1 RQLGLSCLHSWNRQ
15 RDRPF
20 LPSPRAGL
28 WVSLALPGLVDRL
41 RGQFPA
47 DPAGTLH
54 GQVQVRSQLEEK
66 ENKKFPIFKAVEFRS
81 QVVAGTNHFIKVQ
94 VGDDDFVHIRVFK
107 SLPHEN
113 KPPALSSYQTNKAR
127 HDELSYF

>member
-1 RQLGLSCLHSWNRQ
+1 TKDQAQPLPKGLHPKETPPSAAKPFHLH
-15 RDRPF
+15 
-20 LPSPRAGL
+20 A
-28 WVSLALPGLVDRL
+28 
-41 RGQFPA
+41 
-47 DPAGTLH
+47 
-54 GQVQVRSQLEEK
+54 QVRSQLEEK

>member
-1 RQLGLSCLHSWNRQ
+1 MMCGA
-15 RDRPF
+15 
-20 LPSPRAGL
+20 PSAT
-28 WVSLALPGLVDRL
+28 
-41 RGQFPA
+41 QPA
-47 DPAGTLH
+47 TAETQAIAD
-54 GQVQVRSQLEEK
+54 QVRSQLEEK

>member
-1 RQLGLSCLHSWNRQ
+1 TPSGRWEKSCRE
-15 RDRPF
+15 
-20 LPSPRAGL
+20 RAED
-28 WVSLALPGLVDRL
+28 A
-41 RGQFPA
+41 
-47 DPAGTLH
+47 AG
-54 GQVQVRSQLEEK
+54 GVGESGKVRSQLEEK